1 LSELGQKTKSN
12 SAERRRVSATR
23 KDELMLK
30 PISAAIVSL
39 VAAGGAFAQAY
50 SDTAQVISAQ
60 PIYERVS
67 APRQECFNETVTMD
81 RRTPSPGY
89 QDVRYTQPAPSE
101 RSVGAGTILGAVIGG
116 VVGHQFGNSSRG
128 RDHGTVAGV
137 IGGGIIGNMIENS
150 QPNAV
155 SYDPQ
160 PARVD
165 YTPETRTVQR
175 CQTVQDSREQISGY
189 NVTYRYNGRDYQ
201 TRMSYDP
208 GPTINVRV
216 NLAPEIRNYR

>member
-1 LSELGQKTKSN
+1 
-12 SAERRRVSATR
+12 
-23 KDELMLK
+23 MLK
-30 PISAAIVSL
+30 PIAAAVLSL
-39 VAAGGAFAQAY
+39 AAASGAFAQAY
-50 SDTAQVISAQ
+50 SDTAQVVSAQ

-67 APRQECFNETVTMD
+67 TPRQECVNETVTVD
-81 RRTPSPGY
+81 RRTPSAGY
-89 QDVRYTQPAPSE
+89 QEASYNSAAPTGD
-101 RSVGAGTILGAVIGG
+101 RTVGAGTVLGAIIGG
-116 VVGHQFGNSSRG
+116 VVGHQFGNSGRG

-137 IGGGIIGNMIENS
+137 IGGGIVGNLIENS
-150 QPNAV
+150 QPRTTTN
-155 SYDPQ
+155 YDPQ

-201 TRMSYDP
+201 TRMAYDP
-208 GPTINVRV
+208 GPTLNVRV

>member
-1 LSELGQKTKSN
+1 
-12 SAERRRVSATR
+12 
-23 KDELMLK
+23 MLK

-39 VAAGGAFAQAY
+39 VAASGAFAQAY
-50 SDTAQVISAQ
+50 SDVAQVISAQ

-67 APRQECFNETVTMD
+67 TPRQECFNETVTMD

-89 QDVRYTQPAPSE
+89 QDARYTQPAPSSD
-101 RSVGAGTILGAVIGG
+101 RTVGAGTILGAVIGG

-150 QPNAV
+150 PSNNAPRAD
-155 SYDPQ
+155 YDPQ

-175 CQTVQDSREQISGY
+175 CQTVQDTREQISGY

-201 TRMSYDP
+201 TRMAYDP

>member
-1 LSELGQKTKSN
+1 MKGRTML
-12 SAERRRVSATR
+12 
-23 KDELMLK
+23 LK
-30 PISAAIVSL
+30 PISAALSLFAVS
-39 VAAGGAFAQAY
+39 AAFAQSY
-50 SDTAQVISAQ
+50 SDVAQVISAQ

-67 APRQECFNETVTMD
+67 TPRQECFNETVSVD

-89 QDVRYTQPAPSE
+89 QDARYAPAPAYERSE
-101 RSVGAGTILGAVIGG
+101 RSVGAGTVIGAIIGG

-150 QPNAV
+150 PSNSAPSTV
-155 SYDPQ
+155 NYDPQ

-208 GPTINVRV
+208 GQTINVRV
-216 NLAPEIRNYR
+216 NLSPEVRNYR